1 MEDCITAMASLIDS
15 QAQFTQRCKEIGLS
29 VNIENR
35 LKAAGISSLGVLAYS
50 HGQPGQALNEDSFRA
65 WLRADIDPAIG
76 LADSALVKRLLF
88 EAHTLVLA
96 ALKEQVTAPEAA
108 AAKKVPAS
116 EREAKMQNLRGLL
129 TGLNIEGP
137 TEPGHSLL
145 DSCAQMFHLNEIR
158 YLPPEKCVSRLH
170 EVTHAKSPLKQL
182 EIESDKL
189 VLKEHQ
195 EVPSETA
202 HSGLQVKEALERR
215 GLGLVFADLIT
226 HASYTRYI
234 SALFAHL
241 HRDPP
246 AGYSRCSVS
255 QLVSADRAVWS
266 KLIEDGIKPKRDTH
280 GVLPLDTALTRA
292 LESYQVSFALLPL
305 PQAKKPNPKNDK
317 DKDKD
322 RVYNVWDKRHKGGK
336 GKGKGKGSK
345 GQKLPY
351 GIVKLGG
358 TGRTPDG
365 ENLCFKYNLEGCE
378 DAADGATCPKGK
390 HVCAKCFG
398 THGIKDHSKH

>member
-1 MEDCITAMASLIDS
+1 MASLIDS
-15 QAQFTQRCKEIGLS
+15 RAQFAQRCKDVGLS
-29 VNIENR
+29 THIENR
-35 LKAAGISSLGVLAYS
+35 LKASGITSLGVLAYS

-65 WLRADIDPAIG
+65 WLRTDVDPSIG
-76 LADSALVKRLLF
+76 LADAALVKRLLF

-116 EREAKMQNLRGLL
+116 EREFKMQNLKTAL
-129 TGLNIEGP
+129 TGLNVEGP

-145 DSCAQMFHLNEIR
+145 DSCAQMAHLNELK
-158 YLPPEKCVSRLH
+158 YLAPERCVSRLH
-170 EVTHAKSPLKQL
+170 EVTNAKTPSRQI

-195 EVPSETA
+195 DIPSENA

-215 GLGLVFADLIT
+215 GLGLVFADIIS
-226 HASYTRYI
+226 HSCYTRYI

-241 HRDPP
+241 HREPP
-246 AGYSRCSVS
+246 PGYSRCSVS
-255 QLVSADRAVWS
+255 QLVAADKAVWS
-266 KLIEDGIKPKRDTH
+266 KLLEDGIKPRRDIA
-280 GVLPLDTALTRA
+280 GDLPLDVHLMRA

-305 PQAKKPNPKNDK
+305 PQSKKPNPKGDKEK
-317 DKDKD
+317 DKGKDKI
-322 RVYNVWDKRHKGGK
+322 YNQWDKKQKGDKK
-336 GKGKGKGSK
+336 GKGKGKG
-345 GQKLPY
+345 QRLPY
-351 GIVKLGG
+351 GIIKLGG

-365 ENLCFKYNLEGCE
+365 ANLCFKYNLEGCS
-378 DAADGATCPKGK
+378 DGADGGECPKGK

-398 THGIKDHSKH
+398 AHSIKDHSEH

>member
-1 MEDCITAMASLIDS
+1 MASLIDS
-15 QAQFTQRCKEIGLS
+15 RAQFAQRCKDVGLS
-29 VNIENR
+29 THIENR
-35 LKAAGISSLGVLAYS
+35 LKASGITSLGVLAYS

-65 WLRADIDPAIG
+65 WLRTDVDPSIG
-76 LADSALVKRLLF
+76 LADAALVKRLLF

-116 EREAKMQNLRGLL
+116 EREFKMQNLKTAL
-129 TGLNIEGP
+129 TGLNVEGP

-145 DSCAQMFHLNEIR
+145 DSCAQMAHLNELK
-158 YLPPEKCVSRLH
+158 YLAPERCVSRLH
-170 EVTHAKSPLKQL
+170 EVTNAKTPSRQI

-195 EVPSETA
+195 DIPSENA

-215 GLGLVFADLIT
+215 GLGLVFADIIS
-226 HASYTRYI
+226 HSCYTRYI

-241 HRDPP
+241 HREPP
-246 AGYSRCSVS
+246 PGYSRCSVS
-255 QLVSADRAVWS
+255 QLVAADKAVWS
-266 KLIEDGIKPKRDTH
+266 KLLEDGIKPRRDIA
-280 GVLPLDTALTRA
+280 GDLPLDVHLMRA

-305 PQAKKPNPKNDK
+305 PQSKKPNPKGDKEK
-317 DKDKD
+317 DKGKDKI
-322 RVYNVWDKRHKGGK
+322 YNQWDKKQKGDKK
-336 GKGKGKGSK
+336 GKGKGKG
-345 GQKLPY
+345 QRLPY
-351 GIVKLGG
+351 GIIKLGG

-365 ENLCFKYNLEGCE
+365 ANLCFKYNLEGCS
-378 DAADGATCPKGK
+378 DGADGGECPKGK

-398 THGIKDHSKH
+398 AHSIKDHSKH

>member
-1 MEDCITAMASLIDS
+1 M
-15 QAQFTQRCKEIGLS
+15 
-29 VNIENR
+29 
-35 LKAAGISSLGVLAYS
+35 
-50 HGQPGQALNEDSFRA
+50 
-65 WLRADIDPAIG
+65 ADIDPAIG
-76 LADSALVKRLLF
+76 LAGSALVKRLLF

-108 AAKKVPAS
+108 AARKVPAS
-116 EREAKMQNLRGLL
+116 EREAKMQNLRGPL
-129 TGLNIEGP
+129 TGLNIAGP

-170 EVTHAKSPLKQL
+170 EVTHAKSPMKQL

-195 EVPSETA
+195 DVPSETA

-226 HASYTRYI
+226 HASYTCYI

-255 QLVSADRAVWS
+255 QLVAADRAVWS
-266 KLIEDGIKPKRDTH
+266 KLLEDGVRPKRDSH
-280 GVLPLDTALTRA
+280 GILPLDTALTRA

-305 PQAKKPNPKNDK
+305 PHDK

-322 RVYNVWDKRHKGGK
+322 KVYNVWDKRHKGGK
-336 GKGKGKGSK
+336 GKGKGKGVK
-345 GQKLPY
+345 GQKLSY

-365 ENLCFKYNLEGCE
+365 ENLCFKYNLDGCE
-378 DAADGATCPKGK
+378 DAADGAACPKGK

-398 THGIKDHSKH
+398 THGIKDHNKH